1 MRVGVDMRAVYQLR
15 RRGTGKNLLD
25 LYTTL
30 ARMQPDWRFVMFH
43 RGRSGD
49 DPFEQFENVES
60 CKIDISGDR
69 LNLWQQIRLPL
80 AARWAGVDVLHC
92 PANRAPRW
100 PIVPMVVTI
109 HDLIPLDSD
118 TGDKAASRW
127 WRNVTRAAKN
137 ARRIITPSQFTREN
151 IVNRLH
157 VQSDKVV
164 VNHWAPDRGCQ
175 RVTDADRLARI
186 RSQYGLDAGRPYVFG
201 FGAADPRKNTRGI
214 LMAWA
219 KLPGAMRQAYQL
231 LLVGIDE
238 TAMEPLRT
246 QVQRL
251 GIADSC
257 VLAGFADEAD
267 LPVIVSGAT
276 AMCYPSLSEGFGL
289 PILDAFVCRTAVLTS
304 STTSL
309 PEVAGDAAVLVAP
322 DDPAAIAD
330 GLMRLLDDEALR
342 AHLVARGAERVETFT
357 WPACG
362 RRVSAVLEEAVTE
375 N

>member
-25 LYTTL
+25 LYTML
-30 ARMQPDWRFVMFH
+30 ARMQPDWQFVMFH

-60 CKIDISGDR
+60 CKIDIPGDR

-92 PANRAPRW
+92 PASTAPRW

-118 TGDKAASRW
+118 TGEKAASRW
-127 WRNVTRAAKN
+127 RRNVIRAAKN
-137 ARRIITPSQFTREN
+137 SRRIITPSQFTREN
-151 IVNRLH
+151 LVNRLH
-157 VQSDKVV
+157 VPSDKVV
-164 VNHWAPDRGCQ
+164 VSHWAPDRGCQ
-175 RVTDADRLARI
+175 RVTDADRLACI

-214 LMAWA
+214 LTAWA
-219 KLPGAMRQAYQL
+219 RLPAAMRQAYQL
-231 LLVGIDE
+231 LLVGVDE
-238 TAMEPLRT
+238 TAMGPLRA
-246 QVQRL
+246 QAQQL

-267 LPVIVSGAT
+267 LPAIVSGAT

-322 DDPAAIAD
+322 DDPGAIAD

-342 AHLVARGAERVETFT
+342 AQLIARGAERVETFT
-357 WPACG
+357 WAACG
-362 RRVSAVLEEAVTE
+362 RRVSAVLEEAVAE